1 MVYVRWHRSIC
12 SGSSVTPGF
21 EPAAALQAIA
31 SRIGG
36 LSEPA
41 EIERALDEVAFLSE
55 AADPELQYLAAG
67 LVDAL
72 RRRLAEIPRQA

>member
-1 MVYVRWHRSIC
+1 M
-12 SGSSVTPGF
+12 TPGF
-21 EPAAALQAIA
+21 DPAAALQVIA
-31 SRIGG
+31 GRIAG

-67 LVDAL
+67 LVDTL
-72 RRRLAEIPRQA
+72 RRRLAELPRQA